1 MTATDAAAANSSS
14 QPAGALHE
22 AILQTLASAVISIR
36 PDGVITTFNAAA
48 AAITGLSPAAVV
60 KRTFAEVF
68 LAIED
73 AEDFAQAVLDA
84 VYKGPLVRQRVVEA
98 DFGGGARALSMS
110 VSRIAGEEEADA
122 GVAVVFE
129 DITEIRELRA
139 KELALAQEIEAQHKE
154 LRDAYLRLEE
164 RNRTLAEAN
173 RQTRLARIV
182 GLGAV
187 VVVLTVA
194 GLYAL
199 DLRPQA
205 GDDAVA
211 EREPPPGDEAT
222 VLTVAPQELTRTI
235 TLAGQLAP
243 RREVD
248 VTSPISGKI
257 AAVHVHY
264 GARVEQGQVLVE
276 LDPSDVRIDHR
287 DAQASHIK
295 AVERLAEVEN
305 WTDGVEASRARRSVA
320 KARLDLEDSRT
331 RLEETA
337 FLLERGVIP
346 SSEHTA
352 AQRGFTSRQLDLEAA
367 EHDLASV
374 MQKGAAEIRVAK
386 LELENA
392 RARLDELTETLRLSV
407 LKAPVAGVVM
417 RPPATESGP
426 GGGARDGRLAGGD
439 AVTQGERLMIVGD
452 LEGLAVDGRIDEVDI
467 VNVAVGNEVMV
478 SGDAFPGTVLRG
490 ALERVSSEATVA
502 PRSLPF
508 FEVTAVVPSLTPS
521 QRAAVRIGMSAVL
534 EVVVRQEAEA
544 VLVPLAAIALVDG
557 RPTVRVVGDD
567 GPVPVPVVVGETTV
581 GQIEIL
587 EGVTPGDRILVTER

>member
-1 MTATDAAAANSSS
+1 MSATGEDRPDSGAP
-14 QPAGALHE
+14 PAEALHE
-22 AILQTLASAVISIR
+22 AILQTLASAVISLR

-48 AAITGLSPAAVV
+48 AAVTGLTPAAVV
-60 KRTFAEVF
+60 QRTFAEVF
-68 LAIED
+68 LGIED

-84 VYKGPLVRQRVVEA
+84 VYKGPLVRQRVIEA
-98 DFGGGARALSMS
+98 DFGGGARDLSMS
-110 VSRIAGEEEADA
+110 VSRIASDDEADA

-139 KELALAQEIEAQHKE
+139 KELALAQEVEAQHKE
-154 LRDAYLRLEE
+154 LRSAYLRLEE

-173 RQTRLARIV
+173 RQTRFARII

-187 VVVLTVA
+187 VVLLSVA
-194 GLYAL
+194 GFYVL

-205 GDDAVA
+205 GNDAA
-211 EREPPPGDEAT
+211 ETPAAAPTPDEAV
-222 VLTVAPQELTRTI
+222 VLTVAPQAMNRTI
-235 TLAGQLAP
+235 TLTGQLAP

-248 VTSPISGKI
+248 ITSPISGKI
-257 AAVHVHY
+257 AAVHVRY
-264 GARVEQGQVLVE
+264 GARVEAGQALVE
-276 LDPSDVRIDHR
+276 LDPTDMRIDHR
-287 DAQASHIK
+287 DAQARHIK

-305 WTDGVEASRARRSVA
+305 WNDGVEASRARRSVA
-320 KARLDLEDSRT
+320 RAKLDLEDSRA

-367 EHDLASV
+367 EQDLASV
-374 MQKGAAEIRVAK
+374 MHKGAAEVRVAQ
-386 LELENA
+386 LELANA
-392 RARLDELTETLRLSV
+392 RARLDELTENLRLSV

-417 RPPATESGP
+417 RPPAAE
-426 GGGARDGRLAGGD
+426 GGGGGGRDGRLASGD

-467 VNVAVGNEVMV
+467 INVSVGNEVRV
-478 SGDAFPGTVLRG
+478 SGDAFPNTVLLG
-490 ALERVSSEATVA
+490 TLERVSSEATA
-502 PRSLPF
+502 ASRSLPF

-534 EVVVRQEAEA
+534 EVVIRREAEA
-544 VLVPLAAIALVDG
+544 LLVPLAAIALVG
-557 RPTVRVVGDD
+557 SQPTVHRVGDD
-567 GPVPVPVVVGETTV
+567 GPIPVPVVVGETTV

-587 EGVTPGDRILVTER
+587 EGVAPGDRILVMER

>member
-1 MTATDAAAANSSS
+1 MSTTEPGTADSGP

-22 AILQTLASAVISIR
+22 AILETLASAVISLR

-48 AAITGLSPAAVV
+48 ATITGLSPAAVV
-60 KRTFAEVF
+60 ERTFAEVF
-68 LAIED
+68 LPIKD
-73 AEDFAQAVLDA
+73 AEDFAQTLLDA
-84 VYKGPLVRQRVVEA
+84 VYKGPLVRQRLVEA
-98 DFGGGARALSMS
+98 DFGSGARALSMS
-110 VSRIAGEEEADA
+110 VSRIAGEEEADT

-129 DITEIRELRA
+129 DVSEIRELRA

-182 GLGAV
+182 GIGAV
-187 VVVLTVA
+187 VVLLTLA

-199 DLRPQA
+199 DLRPQTSNAA
-205 GDDAVA
+205 GEGPEAL
-211 EREPPPGDEAT
+211 PPDEAI
-222 VLTVAPQELTRTI
+222 VLTVAPQTLTRTI

-248 VTSPISGKI
+248 VTSPINGKI

-264 GARVEQGQVLVE
+264 GARVKEGQLLIE
-276 LDPSDVRIDHR
+276 LDLGDVRIDHR
-287 DAQASHIK
+287 DAQALHIK

-305 WTDGVEASRARRSVA
+305 WNDGVEASRARRSVA
-320 KARLDLEDSRT
+320 RARLDLEDSRT
-331 RLEETA
+331 RLEEVA

-346 SSEHTA
+346 SSELTA

-374 MQKGAAEIRVAK
+374 MQKGAAEIRVAR

-417 RPPATESGP
+417 RPPATESGF
-426 GGGARDGRLAGGD
+426 GGARDGRLAGGD

-452 LEGLAVDGRIDEVDI
+452 LEGLAVDGRIDEVD
-467 VNVAVGNEVMV
+467 VVDVAVGNEVMV

-508 FEVTAVVPSLTPS
+508 FEVTAVVPSLTPG

-534 EVVVRQEAEA
+534 EVVVREEAEA
-544 VLVPLAAIALVDG
+544 VLVPLAAITVVDG
-557 RPTVRVVGDD
+557 RPTVRVVGDG
-567 GPVPVPVVVGETTV
+567 GPIPVPVVVGETTV

-587 EGVTPGDRILVTER
+587 EGVAPGDRILATGR

>member
-1 MTATDAAAANSSS
+1 MTTTEPGMADSGP

-22 AILQTLASAVISIR
+22 AILQTLASAVISLR

-48 AAITGLSPAAVV
+48 ATITGLSPAAVV
-60 KRTFAEVF
+60 NRTFAEVF
-68 LAIED
+68 LSIED
-73 AEDFAQAVLDA
+73 AEDFAQTLLDA
-84 VYKGPLVRQRVVEA
+84 VYKGPLVRQRLVEA
-98 DFGGGARALSMS
+98 DFGSGVRALSMS
-110 VSRIAGEEEADA
+110 VSRIAGEEGADT

-129 DITEIRELRA
+129 DISEIRELRA

-182 GLGAV
+182 GIGAV
-187 VVVLTVA
+187 AVLLTLA
-194 GLYAL
+194 GVYAL

-205 GDDAVA
+205 GNDA
-211 EREPPPGDEAT
+211 GQGQEAISPDGAV
-222 VLTVAPQELTRTI
+222 VLTVAPQALTKTI

-264 GARVEQGQVLVE
+264 GARVEEGQVLIE

-287 DAQASHIK
+287 DAQARHIK

-305 WTDGVEASRARRSVA
+305 WTDGVEVSRARRSVA
-320 KARLDLEDSRT
+320 RARLDLEDSRT

-352 AQRGFTSRQLDLEAA
+352 AERGFTSRQLDLEAA

-374 MQKGAAEIRVAK
+374 MQKGAAEIRVAR

-392 RARLDELTETLRLSV
+392 HAGLDELTETLRLSV

-426 GGGARDGRLAGGD
+426 AGARDGRLAGGD
-439 AVTQGERLMIVGD
+439 TVTQGERLMIVGD
-452 LEGLAVDGRIDEVDI
+452 LEGLAVDGRIDEVDV
-467 VNVAVGNEVMV
+467 VNVAVGNEVTV

-534 EVVVRQEAEA
+534 EVVVRQDAEA

-587 EGVTPGDRILVTER
+587 EGVAPGDRILATER

>member
-1 MTATDAAAANSSS
+1 MSVTGPDRSDSGAP
-14 QPAGALHE
+14 PAEALHE
-22 AILQTLASAVISIR
+22 AILQTLASAVISLR

-48 AAITGLSPAAVV
+48 AAITGLTPAAVV
-60 KRTFAEVF
+60 QRTFAEVF
-68 LAIED
+68 LGIED

-84 VYKGPLVRQRVVEA
+84 VYKGPLVRQRVIEA
-98 DFGGGARALSMS
+98 DFGGGARTLSMS
-110 VSRIAGEEEADA
+110 VSRIASDDEADA

-139 KELALAQEIEAQHKE
+139 KELALAQEVEAQHTE
-154 LRDAYLRLEE
+154 LRSAYLRLEE

-173 RQTRLARIV
+173 RQTRFARIV

-187 VVVLTVA
+187 VVLLSVA
-194 GLYAL
+194 GFYVL

-205 GDDAVA
+205 GNDAA
-211 EREPPPGDEAT
+211 ETPAAAPAPDEAV
-222 VLTVAPQELTRTI
+222 VLTVAPQAMNRTI
-235 TLAGQLAP
+235 TLTGQLAP

-248 VTSPISGKI
+248 ITSPISGKI
-257 AAVHVHY
+257 AAVHVRY
-264 GARVEQGQVLVE
+264 GARVEAGQALVE
-276 LDPSDVRIDHR
+276 LDPTDMRIDHR
-287 DAQASHIK
+287 DAQARHIK

-305 WTDGVEASRARRSVA
+305 WTEGVEVSRARRSVA
-320 KARLDLEDSRT
+320 RAKLDLEDSRT

-367 EHDLASV
+367 EQDLASV
-374 MQKGAAEIRVAK
+374 MHKGAAEVRVAK
-386 LELENA
+386 LELANA
-392 RARLDELTETLRLSV
+392 RARLDELTENLRLSV

-417 RPPATESGP
+417 RPPAAE
-426 GGGARDGRLAGGD
+426 GGGGGRDGRLASGD

-467 VNVAVGNEVMV
+467 VNVSVGNEVRV
-478 SGDAFPGTVLRG
+478 SGDAFPNTVLLG
-490 ALERVSSEATVA
+490 TLERVSSEATA
-502 PRSLPF
+502 ASRSLPF

-534 EVVVRQEAEA
+534 EVVIRREAEA
-544 VLVPLAAIALVDG
+544 LLVPLAAIALVG
-557 RPTVRVVGDD
+557 GQPTVHRVGDD
-567 GPVPVPVVVGETTV
+567 GPIPVPVVVGETTV

-587 EGVTPGDRILVTER
+587 EGVAPGDRILVMER